1 MNYACLCVGTADL
14 EASLRLWR
22 NTLGLQSAA
31 PQGDTLSSRQLE
43 RLWLLPEGVIT
54 QCQMLET
61 PGAPGGALLLVEFP
75 PGTRSIRANAA
86 VTDLCPKNI
95 DVNVI
100 DLPARARE
108 LQAAGYRLRSEPVEY
123 AIGDLQ
129 VREVHVPV
137 EEGVNLVLV
146 EILGEPLVTTSR
158 HYAAVTSVVTTTA
171 DTVAESAFFECLG
184 FSRLDYH
191 RLVGETVERMVGLRP
206 GGVLEMQ
213 LLGDATHR
221 FGRAEL
227 VSYGVDCGS
236 DLYPRAV
243 PPALGLFRGAIR
255 VDNVAT
261 LRAGCLNAGYAVSGL
276 QDLSAGEESF
286 LACSVQSPSG
296 WMVDLLP
303 A

>member
-1 MNYACLCVGTADL
+1 MNYAYLCVGTADL

-22 NTLGLQSAA
+22 NTLGLRPAA
-31 PQGDTLSSRQLE
+31 PQGDTLSAHQLE
-43 RLWLLPEGVIT
+43 CLWLLPEGVIT

-75 PGTRSIRANAA
+75 PGTGAIRADAA
-86 VTDLCPKNI
+86 VTDLCPKNL
-95 DVNVI
+95 DVNVV

-108 LQAAGYRLRSEPVEY
+108 LQAAGYRLRSEPVAY
-123 AIGDLQ
+123 AIGELR
-129 VREVHVPV
+129 VREVQIPV
-137 EEGVNLVLV
+137 EDDVNLVLA
-146 EILGEPLVTTSR
+146 EIIGEPLLTTSR

-171 DTVAESAFFECLG
+171 DIVAESAFFECLG
-184 FSRLDYH
+184 FPRLDYH
-191 RLVGETVERMVGLRP
+191 RLVGEAVEQMVGLRP

-213 LLGDATHR
+213 LLGDGTHR

-227 VSYGVDCGS
+227 VSYGSDCGR

-243 PPALGLFRGAIR
+243 PPARGLFRGAIR

-276 QDLSAGEESF
+276 QDLSAGKESF

-296 WMVDLLP
+296 WMVDILP